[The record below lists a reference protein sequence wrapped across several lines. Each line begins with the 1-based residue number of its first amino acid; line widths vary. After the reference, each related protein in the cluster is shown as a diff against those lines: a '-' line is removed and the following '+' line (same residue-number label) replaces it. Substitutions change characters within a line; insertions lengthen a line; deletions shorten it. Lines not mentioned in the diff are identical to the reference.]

1 MDPTEQYKSN
11 SINLYAKDS
20 SGSKLSLFDASGDGK
35 FTSVVKNFTLAFSA
49 AGESGASNNHV
60 IHIPQV
66 HTLVS
71 GYAMGVGWA
80 LGDLRS
86 SRDTLVAGLAQEVKD
101 RDAAILVESN
111 RASGVESQ
119 LQSDLNAE
127 VSRATQVDNNFATAL
142 AQEVSAR
149 SSADNTNAGNI
160 TFESNRAQA
169 AEGVLQSNL
178 DAEVSR
184 AQAAEQSNAG
194 DIANEVS
201 RAQAAES
208 VLQSNLDA
216 VTAADSARF
225 DAVELSVSNLE
236 TKHNT
241 ELATEVNERTLAVNN
256 LQSQI
261 TNILSNIDPASLDSL
276 TEIVDKFNQDGL
288 EYVSRLHALESRL
301 DALTAN
307 P

>member
-11 SINLYAKDS
+11 SINLYARDG
-20 SGSKLSLFDASGDGK
+20 SGSKLTLYDASNDGK

-49 AGESGASNNHV
+49 AGETGASNNHV
-60 IHIPQV
+60 LYIPQV
-66 HTLVS
+66 HTIVS
-71 GYAMGVGWA
+71 GYPMGVGYA

-111 RASGVESQ
+111 RAAGVEYQ
-119 LQSDLNAE
+119 LQVDLSAE
-127 VSRATQVDNNFATAL
+127 VSRATLIDDNFATAL
-142 AQEVSAR
+142 AQEISAR

-184 AQAAEQSNAG
+184 AQAAEQTNAG
-194 DIANEVS
+194 NIANEVS
-201 RAQAAES
+201 RATGEEARIEAK
-208 VLQSNLDA
+208 LDG
-216 VTAADSARF
+216 VTAADTARF
-225 DAVELSVSNLE
+225 EAVELSVSTLE
-236 TKHNT
+236 SKHDS

-276 TEIVDKFNQDGL
+276 TEIVDRFTSDGL